1 VLNLFLHFIF
11 YTLATIV
18 PLSYGIIIKNI
29 FLKNNNIE
37 YNIGTLG
44 FLGLFFLLFINLFFH
59 NFLAINS
66 FIIFF
71 VLTIGI
77 IIFLH
82 QINEIRIYF
91 SKIHIFVFL
100 LIYPISI
107 IFFLDEDFNYY
118 YLPYLTYLQSTKI
131 VFGLVNL
138 NDALVSSQ
146 NTLYDIYVFFGIK
159 DFIDKTYSIPGASF
173 LFFFINILICQI
185 KKFSIKE
192 KIFFTFV
199 LIISIVTF
207 DKLRDIGAAIPAQLL
222 MIICLLQ
229 VFMMLNSKIHINN
242 LVLILFFFHFSFLLR
257 INSIII
263 FPFIVLLIIYFY
275 SDLFYL
281 IKKFKLFISFNVLV
295 FLLFL
300 LKNLIISGCIIYP
313 VYYSCFDKTLKWSA
327 SVDKSVIKLASYQSF
342 SKGWMYYAREK
353 LDISDKYIWKNIKEK
368 KFKSVEEYSK
378 TSIFFWLRYW
388 FKDHDYKRILNLF
401 LLNFIIFLIAYFSNY
416 KNRRSFSHI
425 FSQRSFLFD
434 MKYILF
440 FTSSLLSIFFWL
452 IVSPQSR
459 YGGFAIFII
468 FFSLFFQFLV
478 ITTINLK
485 KINFN
490 IFYILIFFAFSYS
503 FSINLIRVNQDF
515 FINKE
520 NTKFFPWPNYIQ
532 TFENVDYKTEIINDS
547 KIYIRNKTKKLY
559 NGDIN
564 SSEKYF
570 LLCGDIPFPCMPKRN
585 RICVDRIEVKNSYMY
600 IYHNFDNNKCQ
611 DLFNSNMVF

>member
-1 VLNLFLHFIF
+1 MLNLFLHFIF

-18 PLSYGIIIKNI
+18 PLSYGLIIKNI
-29 FLKNNNIE
+29 FLKKNNIE
-37 YNIGTLG
+37 YDIGTLG
-44 FLGLFFLLFINLFFH
+44 FLGLFFLLFISLFLH
-59 NFLAINS
+59 NFVAINS
-66 FIIFF
+66 FITFF
-71 VLTIGI
+71 VLTIGV
-77 IIFLH
+77 IIFLY
-82 QINEIRIYF
+82 QINEIKIYF

-131 VFGLVNL
+131 AFGLVNL

-159 DFIDKTYSIPGASF
+159 DFIDKTYSIPGAIF
-173 LFFFINILICQI
+173 LFFFINILISQI
-185 KKFSIKE
+185 KKLSIKE
-192 KIFFTFV
+192 KIFLAFV
-199 LIISIVTF
+199 LIISVVTF
-207 DKLRDIGAAIPAQLL
+207 DKLRNIGAAIPAQLL
-222 MIICLLQ
+222 MIICVLQ
-229 VFMMLNSKIHINN
+229 IFMILNSKIHINN

-263 FPFIVLLIIYFY
+263 FPFIVLLIIYY
-275 SDLFYL
+275 YRDLFDL

-295 FLLFL
+295 LLLFL

-313 VYYSCFDKTLKWSA
+313 IYYSCFDETLKWSA
-327 SVDKSVIKLASYQSF
+327 SVDKSVTKLASYQSF

-368 KFKSVEEYSK
+368 KIKSIEEYSK
-378 TSIFFWLRYW
+378 TSIFFWSKYW

-401 LLNFIIFLIAYFSNY
+401 LINFIIFLIAYFSNY

-425 FSQRSFLFD
+425 FSQDNFLFNI
-434 MKYILF
+434 KYILF
-440 FTSSLLSIFFWL
+440 FICSFLSIFFWL
-452 IVSPQSR
+452 KVSPQSR

-468 FFSLFFQFLV
+468 FSSLFFQFLT
-478 ITTINLK
+478 ITTINIK

-490 IFYILIFFAFSYS
+490 FFYVLLFIAFSYT
-503 FSINLIRVNQDF
+503 FSINLIRINQDF
-515 FINKE
+515 FVNKE
-520 NTKFFPWPNYIQ
+520 NTMFFPWPNYIK
-532 TFENVDYKTEIINDS
+532 TFEDIDYKTEIINDS
-547 KIYIRNKTKKLY
+547 KIYIRNKSKKLY

-570 LLCGDIPFPCMPKRN
+570 LLCGNIPFPCMPERN
-585 RICVDRIEVKNSYMY
+585 RICVDRIEIKNNYMY
-600 IYHNFDNNKCQ
+600 IYHDFNNDNCKE
-611 DLFNSNMVF
+611 LFNNNMLF

>member
-11 YTLATIV
+11 YILATIV
-18 PLSYGIIIKNI
+18 PLSYGLIIKNI

-59 NFLAINS
+59 NFIAINS

-71 VLTIGI
+71 VLIIGV

-107 IFFLDEDFNYY
+107 VFFLDEDFNYY

-185 KKFSIKE
+185 KTFSIKE
-192 KIFFTFV
+192 KIFLAFV
-199 LIISIVTF
+199 LIISVVTF
-207 DKLRDIGAAIPAQLL
+207 DKLRNIGAAIPAQFL
-222 MIICLLQ
+222 MIICVLQ
-229 VFMMLNSKIHINN
+229 IFMILNSKIHINN
-242 LVLILFFFHFSFLLR
+242 LVLIIFFFHFSFLLR

-263 FPFIVLLIIYFY
+263 FPFIILLIIYFY

-368 KFKSVEEYSK
+368 NIKSIEEYSK
-378 TSIFFWLRYW
+378 TSIFFWSKYW

-401 LLNFIIFLIAYFSNY
+401 LINFVIFLIAYFSNY

-425 FSQRSFLFD
+425 FSQENFLFD

-440 FTSSLLSIFFWL
+440 FICSLLSIFFWL
-452 IVSPQSR
+452 TVSPQSR

-468 FFSLFFQFLV
+468 FSSLFFQFLT
-478 ITTINLK
+478 ITTINIK

-490 IFYILIFFAFSYS
+490 IFYILLFISFSYS
-503 FSINLIRVNQDF
+503 FSINLIRINQDF
-515 FINKE
+515 FVNKE
-520 NTKFFPWPNYIQ
+520 NTIFFPWPNYIK
-532 TFENVDYKTEIINDS
+532 TFEDIDYKTEIINDS
-547 KIYIRNKTKKLY
+547 KIYIRNKTNKLY

-570 LLCGDIPFPCMPKRN
+570 LLCGNIPFPCMPERN
-585 RICVDRIEVKNSYMY
+585 RICVDRIEVKNKYLY
-600 IYHNFDNNKCQ
+600 IYHNFNNDNCKE
-611 DLFNSNMVF
+611 LFNNNMVF

>member
-1 VLNLFLHFIF
+1 
-11 YTLATIV
+11 
-18 PLSYGIIIKNI
+18 
-29 FLKNNNIE
+29 
-37 YNIGTLG
+37 
-44 FLGLFFLLFINLFFH
+44 
-59 NFLAINS
+59 
-66 FIIFF
+66 
-71 VLTIGI
+71 
-77 IIFLH
+77 
-82 QINEIRIYF
+82 
-91 SKIHIFVFL
+91 
-100 LIYPISI
+100 
-107 IFFLDEDFNYY
+107 
-118 YLPYLTYLQSTKI
+118 LTYLQSTKI

-185 KKFSIKE
+185 KTFSIKE
-192 KIFFTFV
+192 KIFLAFV
-199 LIISIVTF
+199 LIISVVTF
-207 DKLRDIGAAIPAQLL
+207 DKLRNIGAAIPAQFL
-222 MIICLLQ
+222 MIICVLQ
-229 VFMMLNSKIHINN
+229 IFMILNSKIHINN
-242 LVLILFFFHFSFLLR
+242 LVLIIFFFHFSFLLR

-263 FPFIVLLIIYFY
+263 FPFIILLIIYFY

-368 KFKSVEEYSK
+368 NIKSIEEYSK
-378 TSIFFWLRYW
+378 TSIFFWSKYW

-401 LLNFIIFLIAYFSNY
+401 LINFVIFLIAYFSNY

-425 FSQRSFLFD
+425 FSQENFLFD

-440 FTSSLLSIFFWL
+440 FICSLLSIFFWL
-452 IVSPQSR
+452 TVSPQSR

-468 FFSLFFQFLV
+468 FSSLFFQFLT
-478 ITTINLK
+478 ITTINIK

-490 IFYILIFFAFSYS
+490 IFYILLFISFSYS
-503 FSINLIRVNQDF
+503 FSINLIRINQDF
-515 FINKE
+515 FVNKE
-520 NTKFFPWPNYIQ
+520 NTIFFPWPNYIK
-532 TFENVDYKTEIINDS
+532 TFEDIDYKTEIINDS
-547 KIYIRNKTKKLY
+547 KIYIRNKTNKLY

-570 LLCGDIPFPCMPKRN
+570 LLCGNIPFPCMPERN
-585 RICVDRIEVKNSYMY
+585 RICVDRIEVKNKYLY
-600 IYHNFDNNKCQ
+600 IYHNFNNDNCKE
-611 DLFNSNMVF
+611 LFNNNMVF